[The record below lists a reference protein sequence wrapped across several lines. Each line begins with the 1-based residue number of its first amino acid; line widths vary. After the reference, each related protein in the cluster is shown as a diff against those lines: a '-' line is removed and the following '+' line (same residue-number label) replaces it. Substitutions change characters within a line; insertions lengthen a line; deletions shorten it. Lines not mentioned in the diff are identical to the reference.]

1 MQYFRF
7 IRLTCCG
14 VISGAPDF
22 WWDSSIQAAGRI
34 GCGVD
39 RHVPEEVAD
48 VLVRVHRAGAGP
60 PAVSMRFCLD
70 GESQTNR
77 NAVVHDRLPLVAG
90 EKGLDLGHRL
100 QDRDHADI
108 ARADHA
114 HDLFRVLRPRAGVEL
129 VHPDD
134 ETPPP
139 RGRRQSGRR
148 NGSSASPQR
157 LPKAGSA
164 APRRGP

>member
-1 MQYFRF
+1 MGFVDR
-7 IRLTCCG
+7 
-14 VISGAPDF
+14 
-22 WWDSSIQAAGRI
+22 QAAGRI

-48 VLVRVHRAGAGP
+48 VLVRVHRARAGAEEEE
-60 PAVSMRFCLD
+60 D
-70 GESQTNR
+70 GT
-77 NAVVHDRLPLVAG
+77 VVHDRLPLVAG